1 MRTFVPVCLITLLS
15 FAVSAAPVEGTD
27 WSTKG
32 PKAERE
38 RPELTLD
45 VRLLGGPLGT
55 FIDEPSEADK
65 LKTLPNGAQARLP
78 YSGFG
83 GLGYS
88 MGLTLG
94 VTYDGFIGFETG
106 IISRS
111 EKAKATYNIN
121 GGSYDIE
128 VTQSALTVPLLLRL
142 TLPTESVQPSLL
154 FGMGLHFP
162 SDSKLES
169 LNISGLSAKASS
181 YNTLNFGFELDFKL
195 PTKTYDIR
203 IPLSFRG
210 YHNQALG
217 ATAAERI
224 ESSNCDPTG
233 LICDS
238 AFITEWQWAAEVLL
252 GLSIHTQLLD

>member
-1 MRTFVPVCLITLLS
+1 MLS
-15 FAVSAAPVEGTD
+15 FTAHAAPAGTAD

-55 FIDEPSEADK
+55 FIDEPSEAKK

-106 IISRS
+106 IISRA

-128 VTQSALTVPLLLRL
+128 VTQSALTIPLLLRL
-142 TLPTESVQPSLL
+142 TLPTQSVQPSIL

-162 SDSKLES
+162 SDSELES
-169 LNISGLSAKASS
+169 LNIAGLTATASS
-181 YNTLNFGFELDFKL
+181 YKTLNFGFELEVKL

-203 IPLSFRG
+203 VPISFRG
-210 YHNQALG
+210 YQNQGLG
-217 ATAAERI
+217 ETAAERI

>member
-1 MRTFVPVCLITLLS
+1 MKTILSVCLIALFSLPAYAES
-15 FAVSAAPVEGTD
+15 LAAPD
-27 WSTKG
+27 WQTKG

-65 LKTLPNGAQARLP
+65 LKTLPTGQQARIP

-106 IISRS
+106 VISRS
-111 EKAKATYNIN
+111 EKATATYNIN

-128 VTQSALTVPLLLRL
+128 ITQTALTVPLLLRL
-142 TLPTESVQPSLL
+142 TLPTQSVQPSLL

-169 LNISGLSAKASS
+169 LNLQGLEATASS
-181 YNTLNFGFELDFKL
+181 YQTLNFGFELEFKL
-195 PTKTYDIR
+195 PTKALDIR
-203 IPLSFRG
+203 IPLSLRG
-210 YHNQALG
+210 YHNQGLG
-217 ATAAERI
+217 TTAAERV

-233 LICDS
+233 LVCDS
-238 AFITEWQWAAEVLL
+238 QFIAEWQWAAEVLL